1 MTQTDMI
8 APLLANLEQRDR
20 LSDAEKDSLRAI
32 LTRERRVAAQ
42 EDIVMEGDRPTTS
55 SLLLEGFAAR
65 YNITS
70 DGQRQLASLHVRGE
84 FIDLHAFLAKTMDHG
99 IVALSPCR
107 IALAEH
113 SALRDITER
122 APHIARLLWLDTLI
136 QAAISRQWI
145 VAMGR
150 RSRAAHLAQII
161 CELYMRLQ
169 IVDQIEDGGF
179 YFPLSQLQMADIM
192 GLSLVHMNRVIQ
204 ELRAA
209 GFISWTRERIVVHD
223 WARLKAF
230 ADFDPT
236 YLHLRNEPR

>member
-1 MTQTDMI
+1 MI

-20 LSDAEKDSLRAI
+20 LSDAEKASLRAI

-65 YNITS
+65 YNMTGE
-70 DGQRQLASLHVRGE
+70 GQRQLTSLHVPGE

-107 IALAEH
+107 IAMAEH
-113 SALRDITER
+113 SAMRDITER
-122 APHIARLLWLDTLI
+122 TPHVARLLWLDTLI
-136 QAAISRQWI
+136 QGAISRQWI

-150 RSRAAHLAQII
+150 RSRAAHLSQII

-169 IVDQIEDGGF
+169 IVDQIEDDSF
-179 YFPLSQLQMADIM
+179 HFPLSQLQMADIM

-209 GFISWTRERIVVHD
+209 GFISWTRERIAIHD
-223 WARLKAF
+223 WERLKAF
-230 ADFDPT
+230 AGFDPT
-236 YLHLRNEPR
+236 YLHLRSEPR